1 MLAADKLLLQSS
13 IRQNSIA
20 LKEKEFNLHHGNFN
34 AVGTQAAVLA
44 GFTVTAFIE
53 FDCPPDTNRVIMFLY
68 YISSIVSLS
77 ANILCVAN
85 TTFLSVWGTGLAMRG
100 PDGSMVRAVDG
111 MYQLR
116 RNVFSLFGVGMMA
129 LLVTAIFGS
138 WILMQPEAASASTLI
153 LGYAIYLTWR
163 AYLSITAMFHFNED
177 DAVNFDDLLDATQ
190 TLIPKVPSSE
200 GSWSSI
206 VERRPYADDGDPS
219 PRGRR
224 TPKLAAKG
232 SAEIV

>member
-53 FDCPPDTNRVIMFLY
+53 FDCPPDTNRATKFAY
-68 YISSIVSLS
+68 YVSSIVSLS

-100 PDGSMVRAVDG
+100 PDGSMARAVDG

-116 RNVFSLFGVGMMA
+116 RNVFALFGLGMMA

-138 WILMQPEAASASTLI
+138 WILMNVEAAAASTAV
-153 LGYAIYLTWR
+153 LGYSIYMTGKSYR
-163 AYLSITAMFHFNED
+163 SITNMFHFNEN
-177 DAVNFDDLLDATQ
+177 DAVSFDDLLDATQ
-190 TLIPKVPSSE
+190 TLIPKGAAASRESVF
-200 GSWSSI
+200 
-206 VERRPYADDGDPS
+206 ERRGFAANGDSMGSQHPS
-219 PRGRR
+219 ATRR
-224 TPKLAAKG
+224 NAG
-232 SAEIV
+232 AEVV

>member
-13 IRQNSIA
+13 IRQNAIS
-20 LKEKEFNLHHGNFN
+20 LKEKEFSLHHGNFN

-53 FDCPPDTNRVIMFLY
+53 FDCPEGASRILKFCY
-68 YISSIVSLS
+68 YLASIISLS

-100 PDGSMVRAVDG
+100 PDGSMARAVDG

-116 RNVFSLFGVGMMA
+116 RNVFLMFGVGMLA

-138 WILMQPEAASASTLI
+138 WLLMDPEAAAASTLF
-153 LGYAIYLTWR
+153 LFYAIYLTLKS
-163 AYLSITAMFHFNED
+163 YHSITHMFHFDED
-177 DAVNFDDLLDATQ
+177 EAVDFSDLLDATQ
-190 TLIPKVPSSE
+190 MLIPNSVDKFTDKV
-200 GSWSSI
+200 
-206 VERRPYADDGDPS
+206 A
-219 PRGRR
+219 RR
-224 TPKLAAKG
+224 TIP
-232 SAEIV
+232 SRESVAEIV

>member
-53 FDCPPDTNRVIMFLY
+53 FDCPPETNRVIMFLY

>member
-13 IRQNSIA
+13 IRQNAIS
-20 LKEKEFNLHHGNFN
+20 LKEKEFSLHHDNFN

-53 FDCPPDTNRVIMFLY
+53 FDCPDGASRTLKFMY
-68 YISSIVSLS
+68 YISSIISLS

-100 PDGSMVRAVDG
+100 PDGSMARAVDG

-116 RNVFSLFGVGMMA
+116 RNVFLLFGVGMMA
-129 LLVTAIFGS
+129 LLVTGIFGS
-138 WILMQPEAASASTLI
+138 WLLMDPEAALASSAL
-153 LGYAIYLTWR
+153 LAYAIYLTLKS
-163 AYLSITAMFHFNED
+163 YTSITNMFHFDED

-190 TLIPKVPSSE
+190 TLIPTISGSSVP
-200 GSWSSI
+200 
-206 VERRPYADDGDPS
+206 R
-219 PRGRR
+219 
-224 TPKLAAKG
+224 KLALRRNL
-232 SAEIV
+232 STSSSSSRDNLLPIETV

>member
-13 IRQNSIA
+13 IRQNAIS
-20 LKEKEFNLHHGNFN
+20 LKEKEFSLHHGNFN

-53 FDCPPDTNRVIMFLY
+53 FDCPDDTSRLLKFLY
-68 YISSIVSLS
+68 YMAAIVSLS

-100 PDGSMVRAVDG
+100 PDGSMARAVDG

-116 RNVFSLFGVGMMA
+116 RNVFALFGVGMMA

-138 WILMQPEAASASTLI
+138 WLLMDPEAALASTML
-153 LGYAIYLTWR
+153 LVYAIYLTFKSYR
-163 AYLSITAMFHFNED
+163 SITLMFHFDED

-190 TLIPKVPSSE
+190 TLIPTASNKHDSVS
-200 GSWSSI
+200 
-206 VERRPYADDGDPS
+206 RRKQELP
-219 PRGRR
+219 
-224 TPKLAAKG
+224 AAQL
-232 SAEIV
+232 EVV

>member
-53 FDCPPDTNRVIMFLY
+53 FDCPPTTNRTIKFLY
-68 YISSIVSLS
+68 YISSILSLS
-77 ANILCVAN
+77 ANVLCVAN

-116 RNVFSLFGVGMMA
+116 RNVFLLFGVGMMA

-138 WILMQPEAASASTLI
+138 WILMDPEAAVASTL
-153 LGYAIYLTWR
+153 LLAYAIYLTFR
-163 AYLSITAMFHFNED
+163 SYSSITSMFHFNED

-190 TLIPKVPSSE
+190 TLIPHSE
-200 GSWSSI
+200 KAADRRVI
-206 VERRPYADDGDPS
+206 ERRAGSS
-219 PRGRR
+219 PLGAGAG
-224 TPKLAAKG
+224 AAFDAG
-232 SAEIV
+232 AAQIV

>member
-53 FDCPPDTNRVIMFLY
+53 FDCPPDTNRATKFAY
-68 YISSIVSLS
+68 YVSSIVSLA

-100 PDGSMVRAVDG
+100 PRLDGGAVDG

-116 RNVFSLFGVGMMA
+116 RNVFALFGLGMMA

-138 WILMQPEAASASTLI
+138 WILMNVEAAAASTCVEIKI
-153 LGYAIYLTWR
+153 LRRVRAESPCRPPRHRRDACSMAWR
-163 AYLSITAMFHFNED
+163 SVPRRSPSQTA
-177 DAVNFDDLLDATQ
+177 A
-190 TLIPKVPSSE
+190 
-200 GSWSSI
+200 
-206 VERRPYADDGDPS
+206 PS
-219 PRGRR
+219 PRGDLVKNCRC
-224 TPKLAAKG
+224 TEHTG
-232 SAEIV
+232 

>member
-53 FDCPPDTNRVIMFLY
+53 FDCPPTTNRTIKFLY

-77 ANILCVAN
+77 ANVLCVAN

-116 RNVFSLFGVGMMA
+116 RNVFLLFGVGMMA

-138 WILMQPEAASASTLI
+138 WILMDPEAAVASTL
-153 LGYAIYLTWR
+153 LLAYAIYLTFKS
-163 AYLSITAMFHFNED
+163 YSSITHMFHFNED
-177 DAVNFDDLLDATQ
+177 EAVNFDDLLEATQ
-190 TLIPKVPSSE
+190 TFIPRGRRRDV
-200 GSWSSI
+200 
-206 VERRPYADDGDPS
+206 VERRPGAASS
-219 PRGRR
+219 PTSSSLIGVERD
-224 TPKLAAKG
+224 AAQ
-232 SAEIV
+232 IV

>member
-13 IRQNSIA
+13 IRQNAIS
-20 LKEKEFNLHHGNFN
+20 LKEKEFSLHHGNFN

-53 FDCPPDTNRVIMFLY
+53 FTCPDDASRILKFCY
-68 YISSIVSLS
+68 YIASIVSLS

-100 PDGSMVRAVDG
+100 PDGSMARAVDG

-116 RNVFSLFGVGMMA
+116 RNVFFLFGLGMMA

-138 WILMQPEAASASTLI
+138 WLLMDHEAAFACTILLI
-153 LGYAIYLTWR
+153 YAIYLTFKS
-163 AYLSITAMFHFNED
+163 YKSITFMFHFDETE
-177 DAVNFDDLLDATQ
+177 AVNFDDLLDATQ
-190 TLIPKVPSSE
+190 TLIPTSTNS
-200 GSWSSI
+200 GSTNL
-206 VERRPYADDGDPS
+206 AL
-219 PRGRR
+219 RR
-224 TPKLAAKG
+224 TPTSRDRDLNKTIPTAGA
-232 SAEIV
+232 VDVV

>member
-53 FDCPPDTNRVIMFLY
+53 FDCPPDTNRATKFAY
-68 YISSIVSLS
+68 YVSSIVSLA

-129 LLVTAIFGS
+129 LLVTAVFGS
-138 WILMQPEAASASTLI
+138 WILMAPEAAAASTLI
-153 LGYAIYLTWR
+153 LSYSIYLTWR
-163 AYLSITAMFHFNED
+163 AYLSITHMFHFNED

-190 TLIPKVPSSE
+190 TLIPKTPPAA
-200 GSWSSI
+200 WSDSV
-206 VERRPYADDGDPS
+206 VERRAASS
-219 PRGRR
+219 PTTLGKGRG
-224 TPKLAAKG
+224 
-232 SAEIV
+232 AEIV